1 MTFRFPYE
9 HILNLKEKEKEQAF
23 SEYGSLVK
31 KKDQLKEEIHC
42 LLEEQ
47 DEQMNRANRMTSVV
61 EMQQQSHYLNLLIQ
75 KIAQAK
81 EVLGKLDEELRIKQE
96 KYLEKHKDERMWNF
110 LRDKSLDTF
119 LQKEKKVEQDQL
131 DELAVIRHFH
141 QRLSH

>member
-9 HILNLKEKEKEQAF
+9 HILSLKEKEKEQAF

-31 KKDQLKEEIHC
+31 KKDQLKEEIHG

-47 DEQMNRANRMTSVV
+47 DEQINRSNGMTSVV
-61 EMQQQSHYLNLLIQ
+61 EMQQQSHYLNLLIK

-81 EVLGKLDEELRIKQE
+81 EVLSKIDEELRVKQE
-96 KYLEKHKDERMWNF
+96 KYMEKHKDERMWNF
-110 LRDKSLDTF
+110 LRDKSFDAF

-141 QRLSH
+141 QRFSH

>member
-9 HILNLKEKEKEQAF
+9 HILSLKEKEKEQAF

-31 KKDQLKEEIHC
+31 KKDQLKEEIHG

-47 DEQMNRANRMTSVV
+47 DEQINRSNGMTSVV

-75 KIAQAK
+75 KISKAK
-81 EVLGKLDEELRIKQE
+81 EVMSKIDEELRIKQE
-96 KYLEKHKDERMWNF
+96 KYMEKHKDERMWNF
-110 LRDKSLDTF
+110 LRDQSFDAF

-141 QRLSH
+141 QRFSH